1 MQQVADPRTLSVE
14 QLTAVAELWY
24 LEDGDFCAAERV
36 GEFSQRP
43 SSVEAIVAS
52 RQEHNSLPD
61 DERYSQERWHFVME
75 EGREGQPLRCLAIAR
90 SFVRQAALLGADGE
104 STALP
109 VLGLCAVVA
118 DPATRRQ
125 GHGAAVV
132 RSVLDRLQPRPRG
145 SGAAACLFATELTE
159 KPYLRRFYA
168 DVLGCTAIGN
178 TFVNSSSHAG
188 GELGPFDADNDMFVL
203 LPDGSELEWDESL
216 TVDLQGRGW

>member
-1 MQQVADPRTLSVE
+1 MRATARTAQLD
-14 QLTAVAELWY
+14 LTARS
-24 LEDGDFCAAERV
+24 C
-36 GEFSQRP
+36 
-43 SSVEAIVAS
+43 S
-52 RQEHNSLPD
+52 RL
-61 DERYSQERWHFVME
+61 
-75 EGREGQPLRCLAIAR
+75 GAR
-90 SFVRQAALLGADGE
+90 AQTQAALLSADGE
-104 STALP
+104 SMRTALP

-203 LPDGSELEWDESL
+203 LPGGSVLEWDESL